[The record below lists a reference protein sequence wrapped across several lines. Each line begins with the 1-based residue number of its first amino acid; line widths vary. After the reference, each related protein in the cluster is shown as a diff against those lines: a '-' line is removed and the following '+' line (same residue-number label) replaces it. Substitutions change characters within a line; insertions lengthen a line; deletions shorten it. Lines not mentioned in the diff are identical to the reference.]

1 MIALVKYI
9 ITHQFIWYVSLLS
22 QKVKSLVKISKV
34 FLSLSNRIMKIYFP
48 VQYSCIFQYFL

>member
-9 ITHQFIWYVSLLS
+9 ITYQFIWYVSLLS

-48 VQYSCIFQYFL
+48 VQYSCIF